1 MASPVLGFSVTVHHM
16 AATALFA
23 QPGTQVHSTEP
34 CVAKS
39 HLEDKADKTKAD
51 FLAGKNKHT
60 QK

>member
-1 MASPVLGFSVTVHHM
+1 MTSPVLVSSVIVHHM
-16 AATALFA
+16 AARALSA

-51 FLAGKNKHT
+51 FLARKNKHI